1 VITIAHRVPTVTDS
15 DMVMVLSFGK
25 MIEYDRPS
33 SLMENKES
41 AFCKLVDEY
50 WSNYN

>member
-1 VITIAHRVPTVTDS
+1 
-15 DMVMVLSFGK
+15 
-25 MIEYDRPS
+25 MIEYNTPS
-33 SLMENKES
+33 ILMENKNS